1 MTIDREKARAAGY
14 SDEEIDAFE
23 AEEAQR
29 DQGSGEA
36 PPPPPPDADQGEASG
51 PSFGEVAST
60 VVAGAAP
67 YAVPVGLGAAGLY
80 GAAKVGGWG
89 NNLAKSAQGISQAMN
104 QRTAVEAAREARMS
118 SGGAYGR
125 TPTATPSVASKTTTP
140 GPRVS
145 YNVPTQ
151 TMPSTQSPVSQ
162 MARPVSAPV
171 APSAAPVTAPAAAPA
186 QPGILQRGMDYASKM
201 REIAANKVMSNAGM
215 IGKATLGAAAALT
228 PSNVG
233 QQYNFPTKG
242 PFAGQEIN
250 PMTGRP
256 WTPEELAQYR

>member
-1 MTIDREKARAAGY
+1 MIIDREKARAAGY
-14 SDEEIDAFE
+14 TDEEIDAYE
-23 AEEAQR
+23 AEVAQKE
-29 DQGSGEA
+29 QASGDA
-36 PPPPPPDADQGEASG
+36 PPPPPPPDADQGEASG

-60 VVAGAAP
+60 VVAGASP

-89 NNLAKSAQGISQAMN
+89 SNLAQSAKDVAGAMKE
-104 QRTAVEAAREARMS
+104 RTAVEAAREARMAQRPGF
-118 SGGAYGR
+118 GG
-125 TPTATPSVASKTTTP
+125 TPKTTTP

-201 REIAANKVMSNAGM
+201 REIAANKVMNNAGL
-215 IGKATLGAAAALT
+215 IKQAGVGAAALLT
-228 PSNVG
+228 PGNVG

-242 PFAGQEIN
+242 PYAGMEIN

>member
-23 AEEAQR
+23 AEEAQK
-29 DQGSGEA
+29 DQGSWEA

-51 PSFGEVAST
+51 ISFGEVAST
-60 VVAGAAP
+60 VAAGAAP

-89 NNLAKSAQGISQAMN
+89 SNLAQSARDVAGAMKE
-104 QRTAVEAAREARMS
+104 RTAVEAAREARMAQRPGF
-118 SGGAYGR
+118 GG
-125 TPTATPSVASKTTTP
+125 TPKTTTP

-201 REIAANKVMSNAGM
+201 REIAANKVMNNAGL
-215 IGKATLGAAAALT
+215 IKQAGVGAAALLT
-228 PSNVG
+228 PGNVG

-242 PFAGQEIN
+242 PYAGQEIN